1 MHSIVRPTKALPLFA
16 AGCALLALVFVL
28 PTPLWAQPADDAAM
42 EQPAEAAA
50 EKPAAE
56 EPAMTEEPATEEPAG
71 DEPAAGEPAMAE
83 EPAAEEALPEEAP
96 ADEKPAAATRRA
108 ARSDGEEAAAALP
121 DDPAV
126 KAVLESQPKTPQQL
140 LRAIDILV
148 DLGHAELAKPLVDQ
162 LTTTKLD
169 LQAKAVLS
177 GQFNSA
183 TLMKLAH
190 DEHLSAVLGPYV
202 DDLLKAS
209 DTFRRDA
216 KRLAGWAK
224 QLSDPDETIRAQA
237 TVALLRAREAAVA
250 PLVAILA
257 DPQRTSEHRTAQRI
271 LLQLGDL
278 AVAPLLGVLE
288 SPDAELKVQVIEVLG
303 RLQAAPAVA
312 QLLAPM
318 LASTSSPRL
327 RAAATAALAHMA
339 GNTPTPSEALQL
351 LEHAAWRGLRE
362 SQRDDDGTAAP
373 AVLWHWNAKRKESMP
388 LQYDVTGAALAE
400 STRLARDL
408 YHLDTTHAAHRRLF
422 LQSLLQATKFRLGL
436 DNPIPTG
443 DGTAY
448 AIAARQGAD
457 VLDDVLS
464 DSIAKGYIPAAT
476 AAAQIL
482 GDIGRPELLTRG
494 GAAPSPLV
502 VAAQHADRRLR
513 FAAIESIMKLKPT
526 TPFAGSSRVVDG
538 LGFFATSYGVP
549 RVLVVHPR
557 SDEAR
562 EMAGLAAELGYEAD
576 IATNGRRA
584 FELAGNSADYQF
596 ALIHSTVDRPAVD
609 ELLAQFRRDRRTRLL
624 PVGVVAPLEDIERVK
639 RFASNSSRAE
649 AFLQPKTVDEMKLF
663 SGNVLARAGRWH
675 VSPAERQAQAIAAL
689 DWIATAGKQSSRVF
703 DITRLEPTVTRALFS
718 GDLAPRAIEVL
729 GHLGT
734 ANGQRSLL
742 DVANM
747 PTHPMATRKAAVS
760 ALFESI
766 HDHGVMLDSD
776 EILQQYSLYNLN
788 GGRDADTHAISTAIL
803 DALEQKKTSTTD

>member
-1 MHSIVRPTKALPLFA
+1 MHSIVRPTKALPWFA
-16 AGCALLALVFVL
+16 AGFALAALALVL
-28 PTPLWAQPADDAAM
+28 PAPLWAQPADDAAM
-42 EQPAEAAA
+42 EQPAESAD
-50 EKPAAE
+50 E
-56 EPAMTEEPATEEPAG
+56 EPAMTEEPATEEPAA
-71 DEPAAGEPAMAE
+71 DEPAAD
-83 EPAAEEALPEEAP
+83 EALGDEPP
-96 ADEKPAAATRRA
+96 ADVKPAAAARRRP
-108 ARSDGEEAAAALP
+108 ARADDEEAAAAVP

-162 LTTTKLD
+162 LTTSKLD

-190 DEHLSAVLGPYV
+190 DEHLSVVLGPFI

-257 DPQRTSEHRTAQRI
+257 DLQRTSEHRAAQRI
-271 LLQLGDL
+271 LLQLGEL
-278 AVAPLLGVLE
+278 AVPPLLGVLE
-288 SPDAELKVQVIEVLG
+288 SPNAELKVQVIEVLG
-303 RLQAAPAVA
+303 RLQAAPATA

-339 GNTPTPSEALQL
+339 GNAPTPSEALQL

-362 SQRDDDGTAAP
+362 SQRDDDGTTAP
-373 AVLWHWNAKRKESMP
+373 AVLWHWNAKRQESMP

-436 DNPIPTG
+436 DKPIPKG
-443 DGTAY
+443 EGTAY

-482 GDIGRPELLTRG
+482 GDIGRRELLTRG

-513 FAAIESIMKLKPT
+513 FAAIDAILKLKPT

-584 FELAGNSADYQF
+584 FELAGHSADYQF
-596 ALIHSTVDRPAVD
+596 ALLHSTIDRPAVD

-624 PVGVVAPLEDIERVK
+624 PVGVVAPLEDIDRVQ

-663 SGNVLARAGRWH
+663 SGNVLARGGRWH

-689 DWIATAGKQSSRVF
+689 DWIATVGKQSNRVF
-703 DITRLEPTVTRALFS
+703 DITRLEPTVTGALFS

-742 DVANM
+742 EVANM
-747 PTHPMATRKAAVS
+747 PTNPLATRKAAVA

-766 HDHGVMLDSD
+766 HGHGIMLDSD
-776 EILQQYSLYNLN
+776 EIRQQYSLYNLN

-803 DALEQKKTSTTD
+803 DALEQKKTSATD